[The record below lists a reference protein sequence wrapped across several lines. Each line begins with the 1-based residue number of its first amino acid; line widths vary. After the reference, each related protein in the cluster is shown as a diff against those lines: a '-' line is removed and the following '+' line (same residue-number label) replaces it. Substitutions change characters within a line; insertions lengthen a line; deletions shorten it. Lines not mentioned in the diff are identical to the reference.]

1 MRAAGGR
8 AGVDSSGR
16 GGATLLRA
24 ASGGRALAIAWR
36 CREVTNFGEHGFN
49 EREDLN
55 EIKGSILQFVFIDY
69 WRSDGRDKGE
79 RTVQL

>member
-1 MRAAGGR
+1 MRAA
-8 AGVDSSGR
+8 
-16 GGATLLRA
+16 
-24 ASGGRALAIAWR
+24 GGRALAIAWR

-55 EIKGSILQFVFIDY
+55 EIKFVFIDY